1 MRDLKREL
9 KNAWY
14 FRASYLMV
22 LPGLAW
28 FIIFR
33 YVPMYGA
40 IISFKDYNLRAG
52 IMASP
57 WAEPLFKHFTTFF
70 NSPYF
75 LQLLFN
81 TLILS
86 MLKLALGMGLAIILA
101 LLLNECANKYFMRVI
116 QTLTYIPHFFSWII
130 VYGIVLVFLSESGGL
145 INQAWVRLGFST
157 VPFLS
162 SPSYFRQVLLL
173 SDVWKECG
181 WNAIIYLAAMTG
193 IDPSLYEAARIDGAS
208 RLRQMWSITLPG
220 IRPVIV
226 VLLILRLGSV
236 LDAGF
241 DQVYVFY
248 NPLVYSVSDIID
260 TWVFRTGLEQ
270 LNFSLGSAVGLF
282 KSLIGIIMIGSS
294 NVIAKKLGGQGL
306 W

>member
-1 MRDLKREL
+1 
-9 KNAWY
+9 
-14 FRASYLMV
+14 
-22 LPGLAW
+22 
-28 FIIFR
+28 
-33 YVPMYGA
+33 MYGA
-40 IISFKDYNLRAG
+40 VISFKDYNLKAG
-52 IMASP
+52 ILGSP
-57 WAEPLFKHFTTFF
+57 WADPLFKYFTTFF

-75 LQLLFN
+75 LQLMFN

-86 MLKLALGMGLAIILA
+86 VAKLVIGMSLAVILA
-101 LLLNECANKYFMRVI
+101 LLLNECTNKYFMRVV

-145 INQAWVRLGFST
+145 INQIWVKMGFGT
-157 VPFLS
+157 IPFLS
-162 SPSYFRQVLLL
+162 SPVYFRQVLVF
-173 SDVWKECG
+173 SDVWKTTG

-208 RLRQMWSITLPG
+208 RIRQMWHITLPG

-270 LNFSLGSAVGLF
+270 LNFSLGAAVGLF
-282 KSLIGIIMIGSS
+282 KSLIGIIMIGGS
-294 NVIAKKLGGQGL
+294 NIIAKRLGGQGL